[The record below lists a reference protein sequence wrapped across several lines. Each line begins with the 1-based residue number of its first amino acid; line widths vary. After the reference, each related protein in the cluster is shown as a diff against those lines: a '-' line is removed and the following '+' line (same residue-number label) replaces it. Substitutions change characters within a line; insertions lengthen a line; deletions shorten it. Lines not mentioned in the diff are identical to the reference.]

1 MTTKIDLTFL
11 GLFLPHFDVIY
22 DILERLWR
30 SNRFSGVEKHR
41 KTEEP
46 DFQRFAR
53 ANNGRERE
61 PKERKKGEGEE
72 IPAFIQ

>member
-1 MTTKIDLTFL
+1 MTKIDLAFL